1 MKFDSSAAGRESWW
15 VLIPLAAIALFA
27 CVLLQAQQPTFST
40 DVKVVNVLATARN
53 KQGQIVRN
61 LTKDDFILEENGRP
75 QVIRYFGQETD
86 LPLTL
91 GLLVDTSLSQ
101 ARVLEEER
109 DASYAFLDDML
120 RDKDSAFVIHFE
132 GEVELLQDLT
142 SSRKQLEA
150 ALRTLHVPELQRR
163 GGGGWPHIMHLQW
176 PGGGGQWPPGSGSPW
191 PGGRR
196 GGRRP
201 WPDDGP
207 PQTLSGTGTALY
219 DAVFLAS
226 DELMRK
232 QAGRKALIILSDG
245 VDNASKVSLE
255 TAAEA
260 ALRSDTVIYS
270 ILYSDDLAYGPRGGF
285 GGGPWGGGGRFP
297 MPESHP
303 DGKRIL
309 ERLSKETGGRIFE
322 ASKKQ
327 TVEQIYSIIQEELRN
342 QYSLGYTP
350 DPDPG
355 PGYRKIRVTAKQK
368 DITVHAREGYYA
380 R

>member
-1 MKFDSSAAGRESWW
+1 MLPAFAAVAVFSC
-15 VLIPLAAIALFA
+15 AL
-27 CVLLQAQQPTFST
+27 LPAQQPTFST
-40 DVKVVNVLATARN
+40 DVKVVNVLATVRN

-61 LTKDDFILEENGRP
+61 LTKDDFILEENGRS

-109 DASYAFLDDML
+109 EASYAFLDQML
-120 RDKDSAFVIHFE
+120 RDKDMAFVIHFE

-142 SSRKQLEA
+142 SSRKELET
-150 ALRTLHVPELQRR
+150 ALRTLHVPQLHPT
-163 GGGGWPHIMHLQW
+163 GGGGWPHMMPLQW
-176 PGGGGQWPPGSGSPW
+176 PGSPGQWPGDAGQWPGSGGGTWPW

-201 WPDDGP
+201 WPDRP
-207 PQTLSGTGTALY
+207 PQRTAGTGTAVY
-219 DAVFLAS
+219 DAVFLGS

-232 QAGRKALIILSDG
+232 QHGRKALIILSDG

-260 ALRSDTVIYS
+260 ALRSDTLVYS
-270 ILYSDDLAYGPRGGF
+270 IVYSDDMAYGPGG
-285 GGGPWGGGGRFP
+285 GAGGPWGGGGR
-297 MPESHP
+297 SR
-303 DGKRIL
+303 DGKRVL
-309 ERLSKETGGRIFE
+309 EQLAKQTGGRVFE

-327 TVEQIYSIIQEELRN
+327 TVEQIYTIIQEELRN
-342 QYSLGYTP
+342 QYSLGYSP

-368 DITVHAREGYYA
+368 DLTVHAREGYYA
-380 R
+380 Q